1 MTEEDKKLLTTF
13 EARLRHFM
21 YLHDELKHENAR
33 LKTLLSEKEA
43 QLNEAARQNM
53 EWEARYTDLKMA
65 RVIGVTDRDIADTKQ
80 RLAKLVREVDK
91 CIALLNE

>member
-1 MTEEDKKLLTTF
+1 
-13 EARLRHFM
+13 
-21 YLHDELKHENAR
+21 
-33 LKTLLSEKEA
+33 
-43 QLNEAARQNM
+43 
-53 EWEARYTDLKMA
+53 MA